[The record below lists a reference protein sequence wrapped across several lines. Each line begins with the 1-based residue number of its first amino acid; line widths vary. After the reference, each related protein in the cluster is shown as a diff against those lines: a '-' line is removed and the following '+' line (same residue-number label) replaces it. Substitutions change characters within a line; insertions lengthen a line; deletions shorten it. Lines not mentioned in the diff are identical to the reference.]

1 MTNNYVSDLNDEE
14 WAVISLLIPSCK
26 TGGRPR
32 QVNIRHILNGIFYLL
47 KTGCQWRMLPQ
58 NFPPW
63 GTVHYYFRR
72 WKLEGVCFKIHEQL
86 REGLRKEYKK
96 EIYPTIG
103 IMDSQTVKTTEKRG
117 NVAMMEERK

>member
-1 MTNNYVSDLNDEE
+1 
-14 WAVISLLIPSCK
+14 
-26 TGGRPR
+26 
-32 QVNIRHILNGIFYLL
+32 
-47 KTGCQWRMLPQ
+47 MLPQ

-72 WKLEGVCFKIHEQL
+72 WKLEGIWFKIHEQL
-86 REGLRKEYKK
+86 REDLRKEYKK
-96 EIYPTIG
+96 EIHPTIG